1 MEYTAVVEYGE
12 MGSMCPMHKLKRS
25 VLLPFK
31 KSSYMCVECA
41 QSVLLVLNRTAQII
55 YEIETKSGL
64 KLTKE
69 QKERIRQE
77 EQQKELLKREE
88 RLNQKEQTE
97 RLRAK
102 KKSPKSLDNV
112 RHKSENEFMKLLLV
126 DGFKKFEPFPIPDVV
141 RISDNKIFE
150 VKFPIFSSRIKNNSE
165 LCSMIG
171 QVLKYKQHFG
181 DCGLILPIEIE
192 DYIKNNV
199 RFMSMI
205 NEHSIEI
212 VFR

>member
-31 KSSYMCVECA
+31 KAAYMCVECA
-41 QSVLLVLNRTAQII
+41 QSVLLALDRTARII
-55 YEIETKSGL
+55 HEIEIKSGL

-77 EQQKELLKREE
+77 EQQKEPLKRE
-88 RLNQKEQTE
+88 E

-102 KKSPKSLDNV
+102 KKSPKRLDNV
-112 RHKSENEFMKLLLV
+112 RHKSEKEFVKLLLV
-126 DGFKKFEPFPIPDVV
+126 DGFKKFEPFSIPDVV

-150 VKFPIFSSRIKNNSE
+150 VKFPIFSGRIKNNSE
-165 LCSMIG
+165 LCPMIG
-171 QVLKYKQHFG
+171 QVLKYKQRFG
-181 DCGLILPIEIE
+181 DCGLILPIEVE
-192 DYIKNNV
+192 DYIKSNV
-199 RFMSMI
+199 MFMSLI
-205 NEHSIEI
+205 NEHNIEI
-212 VFR
+212 VFG